1 MNVSFGC
8 DHRMIDGA
16 TITRFSN
23 KWRDYLENPALMLLK
38 MK

>member
-8 DHRMIDGA
+8 DHRFIDGA

-23 KWRDYLENPALMLLK
+23 RWKDLLENPASLLLNLR
-38 MK
+38 